1 MQPSSN
7 PLEMDMDSRD
17 GSIEPDESFSPPLV
31 RDNPDSGNKSPYTTG
46 QLVTPSEW
54 DLPGTSADSHDS
66 TSASSSSDGP
76 NTDMNRDNC
85 ERVIEQWRLIRLA
98 NKNKPKER
106 KVVCLELESQKEA
119 DMTLQ
124 IYPYHGVYTA
134 PLGRNYSKFFEA
146 FRQGLNTPP
155 ANKKV
160 AGTVPA
166 KRSAPSPDHPAKRT
180 RQEDTASLQPAVQDQ
195 APAVQHQARATPAKR
210 AATTNI
216 EPVQKRSKVITLPH
230 PSRNQTRR
238 IPAQEAAATTPK
250 ESSGP
255 KPKGVTASLQVASE
269 SPVTPR
275 PRSEA
280 KGKSPSVMIP
290 ATFSKLPEILRS
302 SLSMT
307 KLLIVPF
314 GNRSAF
320 QAERRRSLCG
330 KVGIRYRRGEG
341 TRVFECCAKH
351 CGL

>member
-7 PLEMDMDSRD
+7 PLEMDMDFRA

-31 RDNPDSGNKSPYTTG
+31 RDNPESGNKPPYTTG
-46 QLVTPSEW
+46 QLVTPLEW
-54 DLPGTSADSHDS
+54 DLPDNSADSHDS

-106 KVVCLELESQKEA
+106 KVVCLKMESQKEA

-134 PLGRNYSKFFEA
+134 PLGRNYSKFYEA
-146 FRQGLNTPP
+146 FRQGLNSPP
-155 ANKKV
+155 DNKKV

-166 KRSAPSPDHPAKRT
+166 KRSAPSSDHPAKRT
-180 RQEDTASLQPAVQDQ
+180 RQEDVASLQPAVQDQ
-195 APAVQHQARATPAKR
+195 ARTTPAKR

-230 PSRNQTRR
+230 PSRNQNRM
-238 IPAQEAAATTPK
+238 IPAQEAAAPTPK
-250 ESSGP
+250 ASSGA

-290 ATFSKLPEILRS
+290 TTFSKLPKILRS

-307 KLLIVPF
+307 KLLIVPI

-341 TRVFECCAKH
+341 TGVFECCAKH